1 VRSGLACGVGVMF
14 ALLYG
19 GSLCVIGGLALV
31 AVAWALRAQ
40 REKHQSQLETLDTLV
55 DRIREDRAAE
65 IDSWRDRYKRLAARC
80 KELERELTEIKLGT
94 ATAGYTFGQVPART
108 IPARVRMVKAR

>member
-1 VRSGLACGVGVMF
+1 MF

-31 AVAWALRAQ
+31 AVAVMARNDRHKHDHILKAMRDGHWKGHTALVEEHQ
-40 REKHQSQLETLDTLV
+40 GEISQWRE
-55 DRIREDRAAE
+55 
-65 IDSWRDRYKRLAARC
+65 RYKRVAARC

-94 ATAGYTFGQVPART
+94 ATAGYTLEQVPART
-108 IPARVRMVKAR
+108 VPARVRMVKTR